1 MPETQLPAHAL
12 GRVEAHLENLV
23 DQTRDMAQQVS
34 RMASALEQQV
44 RMIDEDRKDTATH
57 RNRTREQL
65 MDLAEKQ
72 NGVMMSVARII
83 PVISDLERDQQN
95 QAVVDAG
102 AAGEKRGAARV
113 RALVLTVA
121 GGAGAALMWAVSE
134 GLKFFHPR

>member
-65 MDLAEKQ
+65 MDLTEKQ
-72 NGVMMSVARII
+72 NGVDVSGLANHSRCR
-83 PVISDLERDQQN
+83 DLERDQQN
-95 QAVVDAG
+95 QAVADAD

-121 GGAGAALMWAVSE
+121 GALAR
-134 GLKFFHPR
+134 P